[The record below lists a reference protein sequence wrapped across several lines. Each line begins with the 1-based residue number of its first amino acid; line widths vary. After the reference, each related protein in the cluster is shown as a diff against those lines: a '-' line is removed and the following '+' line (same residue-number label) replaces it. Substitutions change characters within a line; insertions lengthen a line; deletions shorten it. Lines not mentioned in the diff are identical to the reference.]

1 MIKYTLERVVCMSDE
16 IIKQIFKSTGNLSW
30 LCILIL
36 FIFQFFYQYIFSKI
50 NQNMISIS
58 KNEYKYVKKRYEIY
72 KALYFKLVKN
82 IEDNSDINLSENE
95 DARKYL
101 QSFCKFNIK
110 RYNDT
115 FCYLSDDLLMC
126 LYEYNSKKSN
136 QSLKKIQRKIASEFD
151 DIKKKMGLPYKGKA
165 LKYSTITMYSSFG
178 LATVLMLISLLI
190 LFINSSLKNISFYF
204 LIVGTLFGIVTIT
217 AGKLNIYFL
226 TKNKG

>member
-36 FIFQFFYQYIFSKI
+36 LIFQFFYQYIFSKI

-95 DARKYL
+95 NARKYL

-115 FCYLSDDLLMC
+115 FCYLSDNLLMC

-165 LKYSTITMYSSFG
+165 LKHSTITMYISFS
-178 LATVLMLISLLI
+178 LATVLMIISLLI
-190 LFINSSLKNISFYF
+190 LYINSNLKNISFYF
-204 LIVGTLFGIVTIT
+204 LIAGTLFGIVTII
-217 AGKLNIYFL
+217 AGRLNIYFL
-226 TKNKG
+226 AKNKG

>member
-126 LYEYNSKKSN
+126 LYEYNSKESN

-165 LKYSTITMYSSFG
+165 LKYSTITMYSSFS
-178 LATVLMLISLLI
+178 LATALMLISLLI
-190 LFINSSLKNISFYF
+190 LCINSSLKNISFYF
-204 LIVGTLFGIVTIT
+204 LIVGTLFGIVTII